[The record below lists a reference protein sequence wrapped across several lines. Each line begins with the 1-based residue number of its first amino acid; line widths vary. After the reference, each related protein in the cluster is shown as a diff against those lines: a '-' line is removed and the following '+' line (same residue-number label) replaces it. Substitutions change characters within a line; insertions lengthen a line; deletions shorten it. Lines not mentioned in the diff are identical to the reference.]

1 MTFAKLKYVSPGN
14 TLVERPQ
21 YDKHEYVFKFVL
33 EVSPACSAVFKD

>member
-1 MTFAKLKYVSPGN
+1 MSA
-14 TLVERPQ
+14 LVIHLLSVPQ